1 MPRPQARA
9 RMGPPAL
16 LSVGIEMARSLG
28 DVLLFPFR
36 VLRYFS
42 QRETLRRELLE
53 DLGANPEAYC
63 PPPMGRLEHRLHV
76 FVSCA
81 EASGELHAVN
91 TLRALRQRCA
101 ELGLEEPRIS
111 GLGGERLA
119 AERVDTIGDP
129 VRRAV
134 MGFSA
139 VLGSLPFYLRLVRR
153 SAVHLREQRPDVCLF
168 IDSPALHVPLGHIAR
183 RAGIPVVHFVAP
195 QHWGWAPWRAQG
207 YRTAVDRALTI
218 LPFESAWFARRG
230 VHTAHV
236 GHPLCDA
243 LSHVPAGR
251 PAESSRRLVLLPGS
265 RRKVID
271 ANLPWMLARL
281 AELRLKFPDLE
292 VVLPHARA
300 ELASL
305 LRAHL
310 TAAGASRWVR
320 LETADLHTSLRGARA
335 AFAVSG
341 TILLDLLHHRLPT
354 VVVYRLTGRSG
365 PWMYRNLLTAPWF
378 SVVNLLAARE
388 VVPEFCFAGEGP
400 LAQVREA
407 LERAFDDREWREHC
421 RKGLDLAADRLGP
434 PGACSRAADELLAA
448 AGGSIVSNGSSA

>member
-1 MPRPQARA
+1 MPRPEARA
-9 RMGPPAL
+9 RRGPPAL
-16 LSVGIEMARSLG
+16 VSVGIELARSLG
-28 DVLLFPFR
+28 DVLLFPMR
-36 VLRYFS
+36 LLRYFS
-42 QRETLRRELLE
+42 QREALKLELLE
-53 DLGANPEAYC
+53 DLGSTPASYRA
-63 PPPMGRLEHRLHV
+63 PPASLLEHRLHV

-81 EASGELHAVN
+81 EASGELHALN

-101 ELGLEEPRIS
+101 ELGLQEPRIS

-119 AERVDTIGDP
+119 AERVETIGDP

-153 SAVHLREQRPDVCLF
+153 TAVHLREQRPDVCLF
-168 IDSPALHVPLGHIAR
+168 VDSPALHVPLGHIAR
-183 RAGIPVVHFVAP
+183 RAGVPVVHFVAP
-195 QHWGWAPWRAQG
+195 QHWGWAPWRTNG
-207 YRTAVDRALTI
+207 YRSAVDRALTI

-230 VHTAHV
+230 VRTAHV

-243 LSHVPAGR
+243 LANVPAGR
-251 PAESSRRLVLLPGS
+251 PTEASRTLVLLPGS

-281 AELRLKFPDLE
+281 AELRERIPDLE

-300 ELASL
+300 ELSSL

-320 LETADLHTSLRGARA
+320 LETAELHGSLRGARA

-341 TILLDLLHHRLPT
+341 TVLLDLLHHRLPT
-354 VVVYRLTGRSG
+354 VVVYRLSGRAG

-388 VVPEFCFAGEGP
+388 VLPEFCFAGEGP
-400 LAQVREA
+400 QAQVREA
-407 LERAFDDREWREHC
+407 LERAFLDPEWRKAC
-421 RKGLDLAADRLGP
+421 QAGLELAAQRLGP
-434 PGACSRAADELLAA
+434 PGACANAADELLAA
-448 AGGSIVSNGSSA
+448 AGASIVSNGASA